1 MVLFPNNGAHI
12 DIGRDKSVAAL
23 EECLAHGR
31 QIMLSVQKDVEVE
44 DPKREDVYE
53 IGTVCQVQHVTKL
66 NNGIMR
72 AQIEGLYRARILDF
86 RDDGLFI
93 EVDVEEIEE
102 DKTDTKEIQALII
115 VFISK
120 FEDWVKLSHKIP
132 PEVMIAVN
140 VAMDDGGGLDTA
152 VISGAEKGLEAFFL
166 SASDFQY
173 NKVMHGI
180 TSSSALIGCVLGG
193 AISGIF
199 ASRLGRRNS
208 LRLAA
213 VLFFLSALGSYYPE
227 VLFFEYGKP
236 NMDLLIAFNLYRVLG
251 GIGVGLASAVCPMY
265 IAEIAPS
272 NIRGTLVSCN
282 QFAIIFGMLVV
293 YFVNFL
299 IMGDHQNPIILKD
312 AAGVLSV
319 SAESDMWTV
328 YEGWRYMFGSEAFP
342 AAFFGLLLFFVPKTP
357 RYLVLIQQDEK
368 AYSILEKINGKT
380 KAQEILNDIKATAHE
395 KTEKIFTYGVA
406 VIVIGILLS
415 VFQQAI
421 GINAVLYY
429 APRIFENAGAEG
441 GGMMQTVIMGIVNI
455 VFTLVAIFTVDRFGR
470 KPLLIIGSIGMAV
483 GAFAVAMCDSM
494 AIKGILPVLSVIVY
508 AAFFMMSWGPICWV
522 LISEIFPNTIRGKA
536 VAIAVAFQWIFN
548 YIVSSTF
555 PALYDF
561 SPMFAYSLYGII
573 CVAAA
578 IFVWRWVPETKGKT
592 LEDMSKLWKKNK

>member
-1 MVLFPNNGAHI
+1 MKNNNTYIFALTL
-12 DIGRDKSVAAL
+12 VATL
-23 EECLAHGR
+23 
-31 QIMLSVQKDVEVE
+31 
-44 DPKREDVYE
+44 
-53 IGTVCQVQHVTKL
+53 
-66 NNGIMR
+66 
-72 AQIEGLYRARILDF
+72 
-86 RDDGLFI
+86 
-93 EVDVEEIEE
+93 
-102 DKTDTKEIQALII
+102 
-115 VFISK
+115 
-120 FEDWVKLSHKIP
+120 
-132 PEVMIAVN
+132 
-140 VAMDDGGGLDTA
+140 GGLLFGYDTA
-152 VISGAEKGLEAFFL
+152 VISGTVESLRKFFIEPQGLPLDQANALEGF
-166 SASDFQY
+166 
-173 NKVMHGI
+173 VV
-180 TSSSALIGCVLGG
+180 SSALIGCILGASFAG
-193 AISGIF
+193 WISQ
-199 ASRLGRRNS
+199 RYGRKPT
-208 LRLAA
+208 LILAA
-213 VLFFLSALGSYYPE
+213 ILFLLSAIGSAWPE
-227 VLFFEYGKP
+227 LFIGMPGSGDHTFMY
-236 NMDLLIAFNLYRVLG
+236 AFVAYRILG
-251 GIGVGLASAVCPMY
+251 GIGVGLASMVSPMY
-265 IAEIAPS
+265 IAEVAPADR
-272 NIRGTLVSCN
+272 RGNLVAWN

-293 YFVNFL
+293 YFVNYL

-328 YEGWRYMFGSEAFP
+328 QEGWRYMFGSEAFP
-342 AAFFGLLLFFVPKTP
+342 AALFGMLLFFVPKTP
-357 RYLVLIQQDEK
+357 RYLVLVQQEEK
-368 AYSILEKINGKT
+368 AYSILEKINGKN
-380 KAQEILNDIKATAHE
+380 KAKEILNDIKATAQE
-395 KTEKIFTYGVA
+395 KTEKLFTYGVT

-455 VFTLVAIFTVDRFGR
+455 IFTLVAIFTVDRFGR

-494 AIKGILPVLSVIVY
+494 AIKGVLPVLSIIVY